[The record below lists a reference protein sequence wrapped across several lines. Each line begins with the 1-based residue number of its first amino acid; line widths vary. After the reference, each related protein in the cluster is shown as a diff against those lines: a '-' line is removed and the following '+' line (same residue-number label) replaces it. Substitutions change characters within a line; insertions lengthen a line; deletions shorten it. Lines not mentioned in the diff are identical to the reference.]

1 MNKKT
6 YVLDT
11 NVLIQD
17 PDSIFKFEDNNVVL
31 SGTTIDELDRLKKY
45 QGEVGYSARKASR
58 NILLKPNAC
67 FLRE

>member
-31 SGTTIDELDRLKKY
+31 SGSTKD
-45 QGEVGYSARKASR
+45 
-58 NILLKPNAC
+58 
-67 FLRE
+67 